1 MQYSCT
7 LLKQNKGTNKDELVK
22 VTSACSSAS
31 YYAEKGEA
39 GGSQIWGQLGLQLLA
54 SGVVGYAYVPSTH
67 KMEAGGANFKDVPDY
82 IAMLGFVRHCH
93 KNKTKEDLE
102 W

>member
-39 GGSQIWGQLGLQLLA
+39 GGSQI
-54 SGVVGYAYVPSTH
+54 
-67 KMEAGGANFKDVPDY
+67 
-82 IAMLGFVRHCH
+82 
-93 KNKTKEDLE
+93 
-102 W
+102 